1 MMDLQMDWAKT
12 ICMSQRGRCND
23 GFFKEPLK
31 VLLCLFLIDAIS
43 SSIFCPVD
51 LAKASAV
58 AQ

>member
-1 MMDLQMDWAKT
+1 MKG
-12 ICMSQRGRCND
+12 I
-23 GFFKEPLK
+23 
-31 VLLCLFLIDAIS
+31 LCLFFMEAIS